1 MIAPEAFRVEDV
13 AVVVDSAPDELMIEA
28 ARACPSAAIRLID
41 GGSGAQ
47 TADTCGAATTQR
59 YDAEYDGGA
68 AAEETGYSRHGRR
81 RR

>member
-1 MIAPEAFRVEDV
+1 MSYVAYIDAAACAAHGDCEVIAPEAFRVEDV

-47 TADTCGAATTQR
+47 V
-59 YDAEYDGGA
+59 YP
-68 AAEETGYSRHGRR
+68 
-81 RR
+81 